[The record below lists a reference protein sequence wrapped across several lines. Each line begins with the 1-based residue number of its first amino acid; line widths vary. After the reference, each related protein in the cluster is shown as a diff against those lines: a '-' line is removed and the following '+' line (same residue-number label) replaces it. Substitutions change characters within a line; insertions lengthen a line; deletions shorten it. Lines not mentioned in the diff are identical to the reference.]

1 MIKEK
6 SDTEV
11 CSKSISVNF
20 EWHRGIV
27 KQWTVPCFTVVPFS
41 LMCGPGS
48 KLTINA
54 SNPPWLRKSTI
65 NRTKKK
71 KNQDTH
77 NLPKSTNR
85 FVFL

>member
-20 EWHRGIV
+20 EWHSGIV
-27 KQWTVPCFTVVPFS
+27 KQWTVCCFNVVPFS

-65 NRTKKK
+65 NRTKK
-71 KNQDTH
+71 NQDTH